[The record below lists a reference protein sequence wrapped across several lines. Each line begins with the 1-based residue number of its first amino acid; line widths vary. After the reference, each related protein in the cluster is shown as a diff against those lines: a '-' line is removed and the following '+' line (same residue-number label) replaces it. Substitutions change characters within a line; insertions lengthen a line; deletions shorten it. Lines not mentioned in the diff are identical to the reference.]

1 MKAIWYLTIGILLVG
16 GIDILIT
23 STIYNE
29 LKQESIEVPRL
40 VSVMLGSFII
50 YGAYIIWDELVR

>member
-1 MKAIWYLTIGILLVG
+1 MKTIWYLTIGLLLVG

-23 STIYNE
+23 STIYHE